1 MINAS
6 GNSQFAVLQII
17 THYSLPLVHKYERV
31 LKVIVETAYLSD
43 SELEKR
49 VKSLHK
55 PTLNQFTMS
64 ELLVNLFPTS
74 ESIPEPI
81 RIKKA
86 IEQREY
92 LIDGELK
99 IWTGN
104 LNPVLSPVV
113 VKEGIEFKQQ
123 IIGSTPLLTT
133 KESLEALD
141 AAVKAYDL
149 GHGVWPTMSVTER
162 IEHVEKFLAAMR
174 TQRSEVVKL
183 LMWEIGKTQKDSEKE
198 FDRTCDYIVDTIKAY
213 KDLDR
218 NSAKLIEEQGFMAQ
232 IRRVPIGVSLCMGP
246 YNYPLNET
254 FTTLIPALIM
264 GNTVVFK
271 PAKYGVLLIRP
282 LIEAFRDSFPA
293 GVINIIYGRG
303 RETVGALMETGKI
316 DVFAFIG
323 TNKGANELK
332 KLHPKSHRLKAIL
345 GLDAKN
351 PAIVLPDADI
361 DNAVSECILGSLSF
375 NGQRCTALK
384 IIFVHKSI
392 LDVFL
397 KKFCDEVKKL
407 KPGMP
412 WDSGVSLTP
421 LPEPG
426 KVDFLR
432 ELVKD
437 AEQHGA
443 TVVNEDGGQFSHTF
457 FYPAVL
463 YPVNSKMRIYAE
475 EQFGPIVP
483 IVPFDEDDEAIEYVL
498 NSNYGQQVSIFGMD
512 SKRIAKLMDA
522 FVNQVG
528 RINLNTQ
535 SQRGPDT
542 FPFNG
547 RKDSAEGT
555 LSVADALRVFSIRT
569 IVATKS
575 TEGNKHIISNII
587 RNRESAFLSTDYIF

>member
-1 MINAS
+1 M
-6 GNSQFAVLQII
+6 SQI
-17 THYSLPLVHKYERV
+17 
-31 LKVIVETAYLSD
+31 LSNIFP
-43 SELEKR
+43 EEK
-49 VKSLHK
+49 
-55 PTLNQFTMS
+55 
-64 ELLVNLFPTS
+64 
-74 ESIPEPI
+74 SIPEQF
-81 RIKKA
+81 RIT
-86 IEQREY
+86 ETVDQREY
-92 LIDGELK
+92 LINGEMK
-99 IWTGN
+99 IWNGS
-104 LNPVLSPVV
+104 LNPVLSPVF
-113 VKEGIEFKQQ
+113 VKDGNGYKQKV
-123 IIGSTPLLTT
+123 IGSTPLLTS

-141 AAVKAYDL
+141 AAVKAYNL
-149 GHGVWPTMSVTER
+149 GNGLWPTLSVTER
-162 IEHVEKFLAAMR
+162 IEHVERFLVAMR
-174 TQRSEVVKL
+174 IQREAVVKL
-183 LMWEIGKTQKDSEKE
+183 LMWEIGKTLKDSEKE

-213 KDLDR
+213 KELDR
-218 NSAKLIEEQGFMAQ
+218 ESAKLTEDQGFMAQ
-232 IRRVPIGVSLCMGP
+232 IRRVPLGVSLCMGP

-282 LIEAFRDSFPA
+282 LIEAFRTSFPP

-361 DNAVSECILGSLSF
+361 DNAVSECITGSLSF

-384 IIFVHKSI
+384 ILFVHRSI
-392 LDVFL
+392 LDQFIG
-397 KKFCDEVKKL
+397 KFNDAIKKL

-412 WDSGVSLTP
+412 WDSGAGLTP

-426 KVDFLR
+426 KVEYLL
-432 ELVKD
+432 ELVDD
-437 AEQHGA
+437 AKKHGA
-443 TVVNEDGGQFSHTF
+443 NIMNENGGEHFNSF

-463 YPVNSKMRIYAE
+463 YPVNDQMRVYKE
-475 EQFGPIVP
+475 EQFGPVIP
-483 IVPFDEDDEAIEYVL
+483 IVPFDDDQEAIDYVV
-498 NSNYGQQVSIFGMD
+498 NSNFGQQVSIFGTE
-512 SKRIAKLMDA
+512 SKRIAVLIDA
-522 FVNQVG
+522 FSNQVG
-528 RINLNTQ
+528 RINLNAQ

-555 LSVADALRVFSIRT
+555 LSIADALRVFSIRT
-569 IVATKS
+569 IVATKNIDS
-575 TEGNKHIISNII
+575 NKQIISNII
-587 RNRESAFLSTDYIF
+587 RNRESQFLSTDYIF

>member
-1 MINAS
+1 M
-6 GNSQFAVLQII
+6 
-17 THYSLPLVHKYERV
+17 
-31 LKVIVETAYLSD
+31 SD
-43 SELEKR
+43 FLANIFRPED
-49 VKSLHK
+49 
-55 PTLNQFTMS
+55 
-64 ELLVNLFPTS
+64 
-74 ESIPEPI
+74 SIPEHFKISQP
-81 RIKKA
+81 

-92 LIDGELK
+92 LINGELK
-99 IWTGN
+99 TWDGN
-104 LNPVLSPVV
+104 LNPVLSPVFIREGDKV
-113 VKEGIEFKQQ
+113 VQKN
-123 IIGSTPLLTT
+123 IGSTPLLTT
-133 KESLEALD
+133 KESLAALD

-149 GHGVWPTMSVTER
+149 GHGDWPTKSVQAR

-174 TQRSEVVKL
+174 AKRDEVVKL
-183 LMWEIGKTQKDSEKE
+183 LMWEIGKTLKDSEKE
-198 FDRTCDYIVDTIKAY
+198 FDRTCDYIVDTIKGY

-232 IRRVPIGVSLCMGP
+232 IRRVPLGVSLCMGP

-282 LIEAFRDSFPA
+282 LIEAFRDSFPP

-351 PAIVLPDADI
+351 PAIILPDADI
-361 DNAVSECILGSLSF
+361 NNAVSECITGSLSF

-384 IIFVHKSI
+384 ILFVHKSI
-392 LDVFL
+392 IDAFVN
-397 KKFCDEVKKL
+397 KFNQEVAKL

-412 WDSGVSLTP
+412 WESGVSLTP

-432 ELVKD
+432 DLVED
-437 AEQHGA
+437 AKQHGA
-443 TVVNEDGGQFSHTF
+443 KVVNEHGGEYSNSF

-463 YPVNSKMRIYAE
+463 YPVNNKMKIYAE
-475 EQFGPIVP
+475 EQFGPVVP
-483 IVPFDEDDEAIEYVL
+483 IVPFDDDDEAIEYVV
-498 NSNYGQQVSIFGMD
+498 NSNFGQQVSIFGRD
-512 SKRIAKLMDA
+512 SKRVANLMDA

-569 IVATKS
+569 IVATRS
-575 TEGNKHIISNII
+575 TEDNKQIISNII

>member
-1 MINAS
+1 
-6 GNSQFAVLQII
+6 
-17 THYSLPLVHKYERV
+17 
-31 LKVIVETAYLSD
+31 
-43 SELEKR
+43 
-49 VKSLHK
+49 
-55 PTLNQFTMS
+55 MS
-64 ELLVNLFPTS
+64 EFLLNVFPE
-74 ESIPEPI
+74 ESAIPEQF
-81 RIKKA
+81 RIQQP
-86 IEQREY
+86 IEQRQY
-92 LIDGELK
+92 LINGEMK
-99 IWTGN
+99 TWEGN
-104 LNPVLSPVV
+104 LNPVQSPVF
-113 VKEGIEFKQQ
+113 VKEGNSFRQKT
-123 IIGSTPLLTT
+123 IGSTPLLTT
-133 KESLEALD
+133 KESMEALD

-149 GHGVWPTMSVTER
+149 GHGHWPTLSVTAR
-162 IEHVEKFLAAMR
+162 IEHVEKFLVDMKK
-174 TQRSEVVKL
+174 QRSEVVKL
-183 LMWEIGKTQKDSEKE
+183 LMWEIGKTLKDSEKE
-198 FDRTCDYIVDTIKAY
+198 FDRTCDYIADTIKAY

-218 NSAKLIEEQGFMAQ
+218 NSAKLIEDQGFMAQ
-232 IRRVPIGVSLCMGP
+232 IRRVPLGVSLCMGP

-282 LIEAFRDSFPA
+282 LIEAFRNNFPA

-303 RETVGALMETGKI
+303 RETVGALMESGKI

-323 TNKGANELK
+323 TNKGANDLK

-351 PAIVLPDADI
+351 PAIVLPDADLR
-361 DNAVSECILGSLSF
+361 NAVAECITGSLSF

-384 IIFVHKSI
+384 ILFVHKNI
-392 LDVFL
+392 LQEFIRL
-397 KKFCDEVKKL
+397 FNEEVSKL

-412 WDSGVSLTP
+412 WDQGTALTP

-426 KVDFLR
+426 KVEYLV
-432 ELVKD
+432 ELVED
-437 AEQHGA
+437 AKKNGA
-443 TVVNEDGGQFSHTF
+443 VIMNENGGEHINTF

-463 YPVNSKMRIYAE
+463 CPVNKKMRLYYE
-475 EQFGPIVP
+475 EQFGPVVP
-483 IVPFDEDDEAIEYVL
+483 IVPFDSDDEAIEYVL
-498 NSNYGQQVSIFGMD
+498 NSNYGQQVSIFGQD
-512 SKRIAKLMDA
+512 SKRVAHLMDA

-569 IVATKS
+569 LVATRS
-575 TEGNKHIISNII
+575 TESNIQIISNII

>member
-1 MINAS
+1 
-6 GNSQFAVLQII
+6 
-17 THYSLPLVHKYERV
+17 
-31 LKVIVETAYLSD
+31 
-43 SELEKR
+43 
-49 VKSLHK
+49 
-55 PTLNQFTMS
+55 MS
-64 ELLVNLFPTS
+64 EFLTNVFPE
-74 ESIPEPI
+74 ESTIPEQF
-81 RIKKA
+81 RIQEP

-92 LIDGELK
+92 LINGEMK
-99 IWTGN
+99 KWEGN
-104 LNPVLSPVV
+104 LNPVLSPVFIKNGSSFV
-113 VKEGIEFKQQ
+113 QKT
-123 IIGSTPLLTT
+123 IGSTPLLTS
-133 KESLEALD
+133 KESMEALD
-141 AAVKAYDL
+141 AAVNAYDL
-149 GHGVWPTMSVTER
+149 GHGMWPTMSVTER
-162 IEHVEKFLAAMR
+162 IDHVESFLADMKKKR
-174 TQRSEVVKL
+174 TEVVTL
-183 LMWEIGKTQKDSEKE
+183 LMWEIGKTLKDSEKE
-198 FDRTCDYIVDTIKAY
+198 FDRTCDYINDTIKAY

-218 NSAKLIEEQGFMAQ
+218 KSAKLIEDQGFMAQ
-232 IRRVPIGVSLCMGP
+232 IRRVPLGVSLCMGP

-282 LIEAFRDSFPA
+282 LIEAFRDNFPA

-351 PAIVLPDADI
+351 PAIVLPDADLDI
-361 DNAVSECILGSLSF
+361 AVAECITGSLSF

-384 IIFVHKSI
+384 ILFVHKDI
-392 LDVFL
+392 LDEFI
-397 KKFCDEVKKL
+397 KRFNTEVKKL

-412 WDSGVSLTP
+412 WDAGVSLTP

-426 KVDFLR
+426 KVEYLQ
-432 ELVKD
+432 ELVDD
-437 AEQHGA
+437 AKAHGA
-443 TVVNEDGGQFSHTF
+443 KVMNENGGEHQNSF

-463 YPVNSKMRIYAE
+463 CPVTKDMRLYYE
-475 EQFGPIVP
+475 EQFGPVVP
-483 IVPFDEDDEAIEYVL
+483 IVPFEYDEEAVDYVL
-498 NSNYGQQVSIFGMD
+498 NSNYGQQVSIFGQD
-512 SKRIAKLMDA
+512 SRRVAHLMDE

-569 IVATKS
+569 LVATRS
-575 TEGNKHIISNII
+575 TEKNIQIISNII

>member
-1 MINAS
+1 M
-6 GNSQFAVLQII
+6 SQFLANIFHGEDI
-17 THYSLPLVHKYERV
+17 
-31 LKVIVETAYLSD
+31 
-43 SELEKR
+43 
-49 VKSLHK
+49 
-55 PTLNQFTMS
+55 
-64 ELLVNLFPTS
+64 
-74 ESIPEPI
+74 IPEQFKISKP
-81 RIKKA
+81 

-92 LIDGELK
+92 LINGELK
-99 IWTGN
+99 IWEGN
-104 LNPVLSPVV
+104 LNPVLSPVFT
-113 VKEGIEFKQQ
+113 KEGDKLVQVN
-123 IIGSTPLLTT
+123 IGSTPLLTS
-133 KESLEALD
+133 KESLAALD

-149 GHGVWPTMSVTER
+149 GHGEWPTKSVQAR

-174 TQRSEVVKL
+174 LKRDEVVKL
-183 LMWEIGKTQKDSEKE
+183 LMWEIGKPLKDSEKE
-198 FDRTCDYIVDTIKAY
+198 FDRTCDYIVDTIKGY
-213 KDLDR
+213 KELDR
-218 NSAKLIEEQGFMAQ
+218 NSAKLIEDQGFMAQ
-232 IRRVPIGVSLCMGP
+232 IRRVPLGVSLCMGP

-254 FTTLIPALIM
+254 FTTLIPALVM

-282 LIEAFRDSFPA
+282 LIEAFRDCFPP

-351 PAIVLPDADI
+351 PAIILPDADI
-361 DNAVSECILGSLSF
+361 NNAVSECITGSLSF

-384 IIFVHKSI
+384 ILFVHRSI
-392 LDVFL
+392 IDTFISR
-397 KKFCDEVKKL
+397 FTQEVAKL

-412 WDSGVSLTP
+412 WESGVSLTP

-426 KVDFLR
+426 KVDFLCD
-432 ELVKD
+432 LVED
-437 AEQHGA
+437 AKQHGA
-443 TVVNEDGGQFSHTF
+443 NIVNEHGGEYSNTF

-463 YPVNSKMRIYAE
+463 YPVNDKMKIYAE
-475 EQFGPIVP
+475 EQFGPVVP
-483 IVPFDEDDEAIEYVL
+483 IVPFDDDDEAIEYVV
-498 NSNYGQQVSIFGMD
+498 NSNFGQQVSIFGKD
-512 SKRIAKLMDA
+512 SRRVANLMDA

-569 IVATKS
+569 IVATRS
-575 TEGNKHIISNII
+575 NEDNKQIISNII

>member
-1 MINAS
+1 MS
-6 GNSQFAVLQII
+6 QLLNSV
-17 THYSLPLVHKYERV
+17 
-31 LKVIVETAYLSD
+31 
-43 SELEKR
+43 
-49 VKSLHK
+49 
-55 PTLNQFTMS
+55 
-64 ELLVNLFPTS
+64 FPE
-74 ESIPEPI
+74 ESIIPDHLKIQQP
-81 RIKKA
+81 

-92 LIDGELK
+92 LINGELK
-99 IWTGN
+99 TWTGN
-104 LNPVLSPVV
+104 LNPVLSPVFV
-113 VKEGIEFKQQ
+113 RHGEELKQQ
-123 IIGSTPLLTT
+123 VIGSTPLLTT

-162 IEHVEKFLAAMR
+162 IAHIERFLQAMR
-174 TQRSEVVKL
+174 KKRDDVVKL
-183 LMWEIGKTQKDSEKE
+183 LMWEIGKTLKDSEKE
-198 FDRTCDYIVDTIKAY
+198 FDRTADYLVDTIKAL

-218 NSAKLIEEQGFMAQ
+218 NSAKLVEDQGFMAQ
-232 IRRVPIGVSLCMGP
+232 IRRVPLGVALCMGP

-254 FTTLIPALIM
+254 FTTLFPALIM

-282 LIEAFRDSFPA
+282 LLEAFRDCFPP

-303 RETVGALMETGKI
+303 RETVGALMETGKV

-323 TNKGANELK
+323 TNKGANDLK
-332 KLHPKSHRLKAIL
+332 KLHPKPHRLKAIL

-361 DNAVSECILGSLSF
+361 DNAVSECVTGALSF

-384 IIFVHKSI
+384 ILLVHKDI
-392 LDVFL
+392 VDVFIE
-397 KKFCDEVKKL
+397 KFKAHVKKI

-412 WDSGVSLTP
+412 WEPGVGLTP

-426 KVDFLR
+426 KVDYLKG
-432 ELVKD
+432 LVAD
-437 AEQHGA
+437 AEKHGA
-443 TVVNEDGGQFSHTF
+443 KVVNENGGDTLETF
-457 FYPAVL
+457 FYPAMI
-463 YPVNSKMRIYAE
+463 YPVNDKMRVYYE
-475 EQFGPIVP
+475 EQFGPVVP
-483 IVPFDEDDEAIEYVL
+483 IASFSDDEEVIRYVV
-498 NSNYGQQVSIFGMD
+498 NSNFGQQVSIFGTD
-512 SKRIAKLMDA
+512 SKRVARLMDA

-535 SQRGPDT
+535 AQRGPDT

-555 LSVADALRVFSIRT
+555 LSVSDALRVFSIRT
-569 IVATKS
+569 IVATKNTDANKQMIS
-575 TEGNKHIISNII
+575 TII